1 MGRTAPGPLFGLAP
15 NGVYRAASLTLG
27 AVGSYPTFSPLLRQ
41 NGAVCFLWHCPSGRL
56 EPSLPP
62 FQEESCPVVSGLS
75 SPATGPE
82 RISASWKITKGRF
95 DHATTQ
101 KLYKLET
108 CDHYKS
114 EAIRKGRKGG
124 SDNAQELEAH
134 APALDLFSRF
144 YPYDIKISPIRGRGH
159 AHTGRS
165 N

>member
-1 MGRTAPGPLFGLAP
+1 MEDAAYPEPSDGPPGSLFCLAP
-15 NGVYRAASLTLG
+15 DWVYHAPLVASE
-27 AVGSYPTFSPLLRQ
+27 AVGSYPTFSPLLRR

-82 RISASWKITKGRF
+82 RISASWKITKGRL

-108 CDHYKS
+108 CDHDKS
-114 EAIRKGRKGG
+114 GAIRKGRKGG
-124 SDNAQELEAH
+124 LRRRLGTGGPCPCLGS
-134 APALDLFSRF
+134 LFPVLPLR
-144 YPYDIKISPIRGRGH
+144 Y
-159 AHTGRS
+159 
-165 N
+165 